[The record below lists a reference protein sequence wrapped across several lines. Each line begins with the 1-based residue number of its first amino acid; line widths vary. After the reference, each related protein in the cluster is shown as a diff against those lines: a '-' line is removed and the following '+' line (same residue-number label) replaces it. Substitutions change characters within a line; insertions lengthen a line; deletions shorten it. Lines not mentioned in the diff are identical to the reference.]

1 MNTISSPSVPRIE
14 SLHHRLLT
22 AKGPDGEPLGL
33 LDDLMVFLEDPPTDI
48 HDRWKAG
55 VELCAEHG
63 IVTSRAA
70 VWRFY
75 RAYVVQWRY
84 ENAPPIGKISEKS
97 TAKLA
102 EQARHLLSLR
112 AAESLHHP
120 HLAPHVL
127 VGLVHNENRRQELQ
141 LARDKFNEQLFLRQ
155 REDEERRIMALRK
168 AADNAAFQAAWAK
181 TMGGG
186 SFQKFQHALEAE
198 KAAKAAQPAPS
209 ASGVRPAKPSQPVS
223 PGLT

>member
-1 MNTISSPSVPRIE
+1 MVGGRRALRGAWHRDLARGGVAFFRAHVVP
-14 SLHHRLLT
+14 
-22 AKGPDGEPLGL
+22 
-33 LDDLMVFLEDPPTDI
+33 
-48 HDRWKAG
+48 
-55 VELCAEHG
+55 
-63 IVTSRAA
+63 
-70 VWRFY
+70 
-75 RAYVVQWRY
+75 WRY
-84 ENAPPIGKISEKS
+84 ENAPKLDKV
-97 TAKLA
+97 AKKERDRLL
-102 EQARHLLSLR
+102 EQNQHLLAVR

-181 TMGGG
+181 TMEGGP
-186 SFQKFQHALEAE
+186 FQKFQHALEAE
-198 KAAKAAQPAPS
+198 KAARAPQPAPS
-209 ASGVRPAKPSQPVS
+209 ASGARPAQPSHAVS